1 MKRSPSIETWG
12 LIPSFAFQLLE
23 KQQLSALP
31 LLIYCE
37 DMLYKTHGTWLPLSP
52 GGSAPLPS
60 CNRGGSDPE
69 GHVHSHRVPAMAA
82 GTLTIASLPHLG
94 MLKPSKPQCCSF

>member
-37 DMLYKTHGTWLPLSP
+37 DMLYKTHGT
-52 GGSAPLPS
+52 
-60 CNRGGSDPE
+60 
-69 GHVHSHRVPAMAA
+69 
-82 GTLTIASLPHLG
+82 
-94 MLKPSKPQCCSF
+94 